1 MKKTLL
7 LLLALA
13 LNTIAYSQTNKVV
26 IETDSGRIVLALY
39 DNTPLHRDNMIKL
52 VKQGFYD
59 STLWHRIIP
68 GFVIQG
74 GDPESKRAQPGQMLG
89 NGDLGYKVPAEIN
102 ETNFHQRG
110 ALGMARDG
118 NPEKASSAC
127 QFYIVT
133 GRPATDQELDNHAT
147 RTGRT
152 FTPAQ
157 REIYKTAGGTPS
169 LDGNYTIYGIVTE
182 GMDVV
187 DKIVNMPRNQADRPN
202 TDIAMRRVYM
212 LDEKQQS
219 NSKEQKNMKVKIK
232 KDKVKIKSDD

>member
-7 LLLALA
+7 LFLALA
-13 LNTIAYSQTNKVV
+13 LNIAAFSQTNKVV
-26 IETDSGRIVLALY
+26 IETDSGRIVVALY

-52 VKQGFYD
+52 VNQKFFD

-102 ETNFHQRG
+102 DSNFHQRG
-110 ALGMARDG
+110 ALGMARDN

-133 GRPATDQELDNHAT
+133 GRVATDQELDNLAG
-147 RTGRT
+147 RTGRN
-152 FTPAQ
+152 FTPYQ

-169 LDGNYTIYGIVTE
+169 LDGNYTIFGIVTE

-187 DKIVNMPRNQADRPN
+187 DKIVNMPRNQMDRPN
-202 TDIAMRRVYM
+202 TDIALRSVYM
-212 LDEKQQS
+212 LGDNADKKGKDKDKKKKKS
-219 NSKEQKNMKVKIK
+219 K
-232 KDKVKIKSDD
+232 KDDD